1 MTEKQP
7 DALMLDEIEEIEK
20 LTLRWVFQ
28 AVSDFGMEAHEVFL
42 NSPDNVKD
50 IAEDITRD
58 LLDRLPG
65 FNVSQRIYG
74 TVDYKKARYIILPN
88 QMVRQALFIDSK
100 AEKTNRTATIQ
111 MSQTSMSVRQWR
123 AGKEINKRG
132 ILPEISEYED
142 KRYLTTTCI
151 IHFMYNDENGKH
163 HLKEVTVAA
172 LPNGLLQ
179 DGYNSTVED
188 GIWLTGRNAPS
199 LEEDFRVRLNFA
211 KLKEKARWRVQVILY
226 NEDAN
231 KITGQWQS

>member
-100 AEKTNRTATIQ
+100 AEKTNRMATIQ

-132 ILPEISEYED
+132 ILPEMSEYEN

-151 IHFMYNDENGKH
+151 VHFMYNDENGEH

-179 DGYNSTVED
+179 DGYNPTVED

-211 KLKEKARWRVQVILY
+211 KLKEKAGWRVQVIRY